1 MSSFWLLTCC
11 HKDPLS
17 VAFMSEDESTTTN
30 FIRDI
35 IDEELAAG
43 KHETIVTRFPP
54 EPNGYLHIGHSKAIL
69 TNYSIAQDYQGRFH
83 LRMDDTNPSKEDMSY
98 VEAIK
103 NDLEWLGIDWGDNL
117 FFASDYYQQLF
128 EWAKYLII
136 EGKAYVD
143 DLTLEEMKSYRGSLT
158 EPGKNSPY
166 RDRSVEENLD
176 LFERMKAGEFG
187 DGTKVLRAKIDMA
200 HPNLNMRD
208 PVLYRILHHHHYRTG
223 DDWCIYPMYDF
234 AHGQGDAIEGIT
246 HSLCSLEFENHR
258 PLYNWFIEN
267 LPVPSKPRQIEFS
280 RLNLTYTVMSKR
292 KLLRLVEE
300 NHVSGWDDPRMP
312 TLSGFRRRGY
322 TPEAIHE
329 FAKRAGVTKQ
339 NQLIDIALLEFCL
352 RQDLEGK
359 AMRRMAVLDPL
370 KVTITNF
377 PEGEVEWYEGP
388 NHPVDE
394 SFGNRKVPLTRE
406 IYIERDDFME
416 DAPKKYFRLA
426 PDREVRL
433 RYACYITAK
442 EMVKD
447 ADGNIVEIL
456 AEFDPES
463 RGANTADERKVKGT
477 IHFVSATENV
487 PMEIRLYEQLFNEE
501 DPDTGGDFIKNINP
515 ESLRIITAYG
525 EPELAHAKV
534 GDPIQFERKGYFSV
548 DPDSTPENLVF
559 NRTVGL
565 RDSWGKKQGK

>member
-1 MSSFWLLTCC
+1 
-11 HKDPLS
+11 
-17 VAFMSEDESTTTN
+17 MSEDESTTTN

-128 EWAKYLII
+128 EWAKYLIL

-388 NHPVDE
+388 NHPGDE

>member
-1 MSSFWLLTCC
+1 
-11 HKDPLS
+11 
-17 VAFMSEDESTTTN
+17 MSEEESKPTN

-43 KHETIVTRFPP
+43 KHAQIVTRFPP

-83 LRMDDTNPSKEDMSY
+83 LRMDDTNPSREDMSY
-98 VEAIK
+98 VDAIVA
-103 NDLEWLGIDWGDNL
+103 DLKWLGVDWGDNL
-117 FFASDYYQQLF
+117 FFASDYYQQLY
-128 EWAKYLII
+128 EWALHLIN

-143 DLTLEEMKSYRGSLT
+143 DLNLEEMKEYRGSLV
-158 EPGKNSPY
+158 EPGKDGPY
-166 RDRSVEENLD
+166 RNRSVAENLE
-176 LFERMKAGEFG
+176 LFEQMKSGVLE
-187 DGTKVLRAKIDMA
+187 DGAKVLRAKIDMA
-200 HPNLNMRD
+200 HPNLNLRD
-208 PVLYRILHHHHYRTG
+208 PVLYRILHHSHYRTG

-258 PLYNWFIEN
+258 PLYDWFIEN

-280 RLNLTYTVMSKR
+280 RLNLTHTVMSKR

-300 NHVSGWDDPRMP
+300 GHVSGWDDPRMP
-312 TLSGFRRRGY
+312 TLSGFRRKGY
-322 TPEAIHE
+322 TAESIHE

-339 NQLIDIALLEFCL
+339 SQLIDISLLEFCL

-359 AMRRMAVLDPL
+359 AARRMGVLDPL

-388 NHPVDE
+388 NHPGDE
-394 SFGNRKVPLTRE
+394 SRGVRKVPLTRE

-416 DAPKKYFRLA
+416 DPPKKFFRLG
-426 PDREVRL
+426 PGREVRL

-442 EMVKD
+442 ELIKD
-447 ADGNIVEIL
+447 ETGNIVEIL

-463 RGANTADERKVKGT
+463 RGAYTADGRKVKGT

-487 PMEIRLYEQLFNEE
+487 PMEVRLYDHLFLSE
-501 DPDTGGDFIKNINP
+501 DPEEGGDFLGNINP
-515 ESLRIITAYG
+515 ESLKVITAYG
-525 EPELAHAKV
+525 EPELGSAGV
-534 GDPIQFERKGYFSV
+534 GDPIQFERKGYFSI
-548 DPDSTPENLVF
+548 DPDSTAEKLVF

>member
-1 MSSFWLLTCC
+1 MWAFWLLTCGD
-11 HKDPLS
+11 KVPLS
-17 VAFMSEDESTTTN
+17 QAFMSEEEAITTN

-43 KHETIVTRFPP
+43 KHEKIVTRFPP

-69 TNYSIAQDYQGRFH
+69 TNYSIAQDYEGRFH
-83 LRMDDTNPSKEDMSY
+83 LRFDDTNPSKEDMSY

-103 NDLEWLGIDWGDNL
+103 KDLEWLGVEWGENL
-117 FFASDYYQQLF
+117 FFASDYYQQLYD
-128 EWAKYLII
+128 WAVHLIN

-143 DLTLEEMKSYRGSLT
+143 DLTLEEMKEYRGSLT
-158 EPGKNSPY
+158 EPGNNSPH
-166 RDRSVEENLD
+166 RDRSVEENLE
-176 LFERMKAGEFG
+176 LFLKMKAGDFP
-187 DGTKVLRAKIDMA
+187 DGAKVLRAKIDMA
-200 HPNLNMRD
+200 HPNLTMRD
-208 PVLYRILHHHHYRTG
+208 PALYRILHYNHYRTG

-258 PLYNWFIEN
+258 PLYNWFLEN

-292 KLLRLVEE
+292 KLLRLVED

-312 TLSGFRRRGY
+312 TLSGLRRRGY
-322 TPEAIHE
+322 TSASIHE

-339 NQLIDIALLEFCL
+339 PQLIDISLLDFCL
-352 RQDLEGK
+352 RQDLEVK

-388 NHPVDE
+388 NHPGDE
-394 SFGNRKVPLTRE
+394 SFGTRKVPLTRE
-406 IYIERDDFME
+406 IYIEGEDFME
-416 DAPKKYFRLA
+416 EAPKKYFRLA
-426 PDREVRL
+426 PGSEVRL

-442 EMVKD
+442 EVIKD
-447 ADGNIVEIL
+447 NAGNIVEIL

-463 RGANTADERKVKGT
+463 RGANTADGRKVKGT

-487 PMEIRLYEQLFNEE
+487 PFEVRLYDQLFSEE
-501 DPDTGGDFIKNINP
+501 DPEAGGDFIKNLNP
-515 ESLRIITAYG
+515 DSLKIITAYG
-525 EPELAHAKV
+525 EPELANAKL
-534 GDPIQFERKGYFSV
+534 GDPIQFERKGYFTI
-548 DPDSTPENLVF
+548 DPDSTNKNIVF

>member
-1 MSSFWLLTCC
+1 
-11 HKDPLS
+11 
-17 VAFMSEDESTTTN
+17 MSEEESKPTN

-43 KHETIVTRFPP
+43 KHEKIVTRFPP

-69 TNYSIAQDYQGRFH
+69 TNYTIAQDYQGRFH

-98 VEAIK
+98 VDAIIA
-103 NDLEWLGIDWGDNL
+103 DLKWLGVEWGENL
-117 FFASDYYQQLF
+117 FFASDYYHQLY
-128 EWAKYLII
+128 EWAIFLIK

-143 DLTLEEMKSYRGSLT
+143 DLSLEEMKEYRGTLT
-158 EPGKNSPY
+158 EPGKESPY
-166 RDRSVEENLD
+166 RDRSVEENLE
-176 LFERMKAGEFG
+176 LFEQMKGGELG
-187 DGTKVLRAKIDMA
+187 DGAKVLRAKIDMA

-267 LPVPSKPRQIEFS
+267 LPVPSTPRQIEFS
-280 RLNLTYTVMSKR
+280 RLNLTHTVMSKR

-300 NHVSGWDDPRMP
+300 GFVTGWDDPRMP
-312 TLSGFRRRGY
+312 TLSGYRRRGY
-322 TPEAIHE
+322 TPESIHE
-329 FAKRAGVTKQ
+329 FARRAGVTKQ
-339 NQLIDIALLEFCL
+339 SQLIDISLLEFCL
-352 RQDLEGK
+352 RQDLEAK
-359 AMRRMAVLDPL
+359 AARRMAVLDPL

-388 NHPVDE
+388 NHPGDE
-394 SFGNRKVPLTRE
+394 SFGTRKVPLTRE

-416 DAPKKYFRLA
+416 EAPKKYFRLTVG
-426 PDREVRL
+426 REVRL
-433 RYACYITAK
+433 RYACYITAT
-442 EMVKD
+442 EIIKD
-447 ADGNIVEIL
+447 EDGNIVEIL

-463 RGANTADERKVKGT
+463 RGGNTPDGRRVKGT
-477 IHFVSATENV
+477 IHFASATENV
-487 PMEIRLYEQLFNEE
+487 PMEVRLYDHLFLNADPEE
-501 DPDTGGDFIKNINP
+501 GGDFIQNINP
-515 ESLRIITAYG
+515 DSLQVITAYG
-525 EPELAHAKV
+525 EPELKNAKL
-534 GDPIQFERKGYFSV
+534 GDPIQFERKGYFSI
-548 DPDSTPENLVF
+548 DPDSSEENIVF

-565 RDSWGKKQGK
+565 RDSWGKKQQQKK

>member
-1 MSSFWLLTCC
+1 
-11 HKDPLS
+11 
-17 VAFMSEDESTTTN
+17 MSEDEVTTTN

-35 IDEELAAG
+35 IDEELATG
-43 KHETIVTRFPP
+43 KHDKIVTRFPP

-103 NDLEWLGIDWGDNL
+103 EDLKWLGVEWGKNL

-128 EWAKYLII
+128 DWALYLIN

-143 DLTLEEMKSYRGSLT
+143 DLTLDEMKTYRGSLT
-158 EPGKNSPY
+158 EPGQNSPH
-166 RDRSVEENLD
+166 RDRSVEENLE
-176 LFERMKAGEFG
+176 LFQKMKAGEFE
-187 DGTKVLRAKIDMA
+187 DGAKVLRAKIDMA

-280 RLNLTYTVMSKR
+280 RLNLTNTVMSKR

-300 NHVSGWDDPRMP
+300 NHVVGWDDPRMP
-312 TLSGFRRRGY
+312 TLSGLRRRGY
-322 TPEAIHE
+322 TAEAIHE
-329 FAKRAGVTKQ
+329 FAKRVGVTKQ

-388 NHPVDE
+388 NQPGDE
-394 SFGNRKVPLTRE
+394 SFGSRKVPLTRE
-406 IYIERDDFME
+406 IYIEHDDFME
-416 DAPKKYFRLA
+416 DAPKKYFRLTLG
-426 PDREVRL
+426 REVRL

-442 EMVKD
+442 ELIKD
-447 ADGNIVEIL
+447 ANGNIVEIL

-463 RGANTADERKVKGT
+463 RGANTADGRKVKGT

-487 PMEIRLYEQLFNEE
+487 PMEVRLYDQLFTKE
-501 DPDTGGDFIKNINP
+501 DPESGGDFIENLNR
-515 ESLRIITAYG
+515 ESLQTVTAYG
-525 EPELAHAKV
+525 EPELANAKL
-534 GDPIQFERKGYFSV
+534 GDPIQFERKGYFSI
-548 DPDSTPENLVF
+548 DPDSTDGKRVF

-565 RDSWGKKQGK
+565 RDSWGKKQEK

>member
-1 MSSFWLLTCC
+1 
-11 HKDPLS
+11 
-17 VAFMSEDESTTTN
+17 
-30 FIRDI
+30 
-35 IDEELAAG
+35 
-43 KHETIVTRFPP
+43 
-54 EPNGYLHIGHSKAIL
+54 
-69 TNYSIAQDYQGRFH
+69 
-83 LRMDDTNPSKEDMSY
+83 
-98 VEAIK
+98 
-103 NDLEWLGIDWGDNL
+103 
-117 FFASDYYQQLF
+117 
-128 EWAKYLII
+128 
-136 EGKAYVD
+136 
-143 DLTLEEMKSYRGSLT
+143 
-158 EPGKNSPY
+158 
-166 RDRSVEENLD
+166 
-176 LFERMKAGEFG
+176 
-187 DGTKVLRAKIDMA
+187 
-200 HPNLNMRD
+200 
-208 PVLYRILHHHHYRTG
+208 
-223 DDWCIYPMYDF
+223 
-234 AHGQGDAIEGIT
+234 
-246 HSLCSLEFENHR
+246 
-258 PLYNWFIEN
+258 
-267 LPVPSKPRQIEFS
+267 
-280 RLNLTYTVMSKR
+280 
-292 KLLRLVEE
+292 
-300 NHVSGWDDPRMP
+300 
-312 TLSGFRRRGY
+312 
-322 TPEAIHE
+322 
-329 FAKRAGVTKQ
+329 
-339 NQLIDIALLEFCL
+339 
-352 RQDLEGK
+352 
-359 AMRRMAVLDPL
+359 MRRMAVLDPL

-525 EPELAHAKV
+525 EPELAHTKV

>member
-1 MSSFWLLTCC
+1 
-11 HKDPLS
+11 
-17 VAFMSEDESTTTN
+17 MSEEETKPTN

-43 KHETIVTRFPP
+43 KHEMIVTRFPP

-69 TNYSIAQDYQGRFH
+69 TNYSIARDYEGRFH

-98 VEAIK
+98 VDAIIA
-103 NDLEWLGIDWGDNL
+103 DLKWLGVEWGENL
-117 FFASDYYQQLF
+117 FFASDYYQQLY
-128 EWAKYLII
+128 EWAVFLIRD
-136 EGKAYVD
+136 GKAYVD
-143 DLTLEEMKSYRGSLT
+143 DLNLEEMKEYRGTLT
-158 EPGKNSPY
+158 EPGKDSPY
-166 RDRSVEENLD
+166 RNRSVEENLE
-176 LFERMKAGEFG
+176 LFEQMKSG
-187 DGTKVLRAKIDMA
+187 DLEDGAKVLRAKIDMA

-280 RLNLTYTVMSKR
+280 RLNLTHTVMSKR

-300 NHVSGWDDPRMP
+300 GFVNGWDDPRMP

-322 TPEAIHE
+322 TADSIHE

-339 NQLIDIALLEFCL
+339 SQLIDITLLEFCL
-352 RQDLEGK
+352 RQDLEVK
-359 AMRRMAVLDPL
+359 AARRMVVLDPL

-388 NHPVDE
+388 NHPGDE

-416 DAPKKYFRLA
+416 EAPRKYFRLTIG
-426 PDREVRL
+426 REVRL

-442 EMVKD
+442 EIIKD
-447 ADGNIVEIL
+447 DEGNIIEIL

-463 RGANTADERKVKGT
+463 RGANTEDGRRVKGT
-477 IHFVSATENV
+477 IHFVSATENIPLEV
-487 PMEIRLYEQLFNEE
+487 RLYDHLFLKE
-501 DPDTGGDFIKNINP
+501 DPEEGGDFIQNLNP
-515 ESLRIITAYG
+515 DSLQVITAYG
-525 EPELAHAKV
+525 EPELKNAQL
-534 GDPIQFERKGYFSV
+534 GDPIQFERKGYFSI
-548 DPDSTPENLVF
+548 DPDSSEETMVF

-565 RDSWGKKQGK
+565 RDSWGKKQQQKK

>member
-1 MSSFWLLTCC
+1 MWQFWLLTCC
-11 HKDPLS
+11 NKDPLS
-17 VAFMSEDESTTTN
+17 EAFMSEDEPTTTN

-43 KHETIVTRFPP
+43 KHEKIVTRFPP

-103 NDLEWLGIDWGDNL
+103 EDLKWLGVEWGENL

-128 EWAKYLII
+128 DWALHLIN
-136 EGKAYVD
+136 EGNAYVD
-143 DLTLEEMKSYRGSLT
+143 DLTLDEMKIYRGSLT
-158 EPGKNSPY
+158 EPGKNSPH
-166 RDRSVEENLD
+166 RDRSVEENLG
-176 LFERMKAGEFG
+176 LFQKMRAGEFG
-187 DGTKVLRAKIDMA
+187 DGAKVLRAKIDMA

-267 LPVPSKPRQIEFS
+267 LPVPCKPRQIEFS
-280 RLNLTYTVMSKR
+280 RLNLTNTVMSKR

-300 NHVSGWDDPRMP
+300 NHVAGWDDPRMP
-312 TLSGFRRRGY
+312 TLSGLRRRGY
-322 TPEAIHE
+322 TAEAIHE

-377 PEGEVEWYEGP
+377 PEGEIEWYEGP
-388 NHPVDE
+388 NHPGDE
-394 SFGNRKVPLTRE
+394 SFGTRKVPLTRE

-416 DAPKKYFRLA
+416 DAPKKYFRLTLG
-426 PDREVRL
+426 REVRL

-442 EMVKD
+442 ELIKD
-447 ADGNIVEIL
+447 ADGNIIEVL

-463 RGANTADERKVKGT
+463 RGANTADGRKVKGT

-487 PMEIRLYEQLFNEE
+487 PMEVRLYDQLFTEE
-501 DPDTGGDFIKNINP
+501 DPEAGGDFIESLNP
-515 ESLRIITAYG
+515 ESLQTVTAYG
-525 EPELAHAKV
+525 EPELANAKV

-548 DPDSTPENLVF
+548 DPDSTNETLVF

>member
-1 MSSFWLLTCC
+1 
-11 HKDPLS
+11 
-17 VAFMSEDESTTTN
+17 MSEEESKPTN

-43 KHETIVTRFPP
+43 KHAQIVTRFPP

-83 LRMDDTNPSKEDMSY
+83 LRMDDTNPSREDMSY
-98 VEAIK
+98 VDAIVA
-103 NDLEWLGIDWGDNL
+103 DLKWLGVDWGDNL
-117 FFASDYYQQLF
+117 FFASDYYQQLY
-128 EWAKYLII
+128 EWALHLIN

-143 DLTLEEMKSYRGSLT
+143 DLNLEEMKEYRGSLV
-158 EPGKNSPY
+158 EPGKDGPY
-166 RDRSVEENLD
+166 RNRSVAENLE
-176 LFERMKAGEFG
+176 LFEQMKSGVLE
-187 DGTKVLRAKIDMA
+187 DGAKVLRAKIDMA
-200 HPNLNMRD
+200 HPNLNLRD
-208 PVLYRILHHHHYRTG
+208 PVLYRILHHSHYRTG

-258 PLYNWFIEN
+258 PLYDWFIEN

-280 RLNLTYTVMSKR
+280 RLNLTHTVMSKR

-300 NHVSGWDDPRMP
+300 GHVSGWDDPRMP
-312 TLSGFRRRGY
+312 TLSGFRRKGY
-322 TPEAIHE
+322 TAESIHE

-339 NQLIDIALLEFCL
+339 SQLIDISLLEFCL

-359 AMRRMAVLDPL
+359 AARRMGVLDPL

-388 NHPVDE
+388 NHPGDE
-394 SFGNRKVPLTRE
+394 SRGVRKVPLTRE

-416 DAPKKYFRLA
+416 DPPKKFFRLG
-426 PDREVRL
+426 PGREVRL

-442 EMVKD
+442 ELIKD
-447 ADGNIVEIL
+447 ETGNIVEIL

-463 RGANTADERKVKGT
+463 RGANTADGRKVKGT

-487 PMEIRLYEQLFNEE
+487 PMEVRLYDHLFLSE
-501 DPDTGGDFIKNINP
+501 DPEEGGDFLGNINP
-515 ESLRIITAYG
+515 ESLKVITAYG
-525 EPELAHAKV
+525 EPELGSAGV
-534 GDPIQFERKGYFSV
+534 GDPIQFERKGYFSI
-548 DPDSTPENLVF
+548 DPDSTAEKLVF